1 MPDNNQNQQ
10 PNTSPPNQASSSQA
24 NSAQDNSQVNLD
36 REHARPS
43 DFTMPPQTPS
53 QEPNSTPQSPNP
65 SQNPNQSSDP
75 NQSPASQPPTP
86 ANSSNT
92 KRNLLDGLLGGFK
105 MIFDKKG
112 KKGKSKSKKKSQPN
126 QANSQQSQ
134 TQPNTQNQS
143 TAQQA
148 QPNPQQSTHSTT
160 TASSDS
166 ASQSQNAS
174 AMDMTIKDVIAPPS
188 LEVDFNHVQVGDR
201 YYRTLFASG
210 YPRFVGPNW
219 LAPLINFEHSL
230 MISTFYYPVDSKDTL
245 QKLKR
250 KISEMQASM
259 YGEMEKGK
267 VLDPST
273 KIALKDAQK
282 LQEAIAEGTEKFFHF
297 AMYITIS
304 ANSKERLEKITN
316 NVTSTLAAINII
328 AKPATLQ
335 MEQALYSTLPSGN
348 DQLHIT
354 RNMDTTS
361 LATTFPFVTS
371 ELTMDHGILYGLNM
385 HNRSLIIFDR
395 FEMENANSVIF
406 AKSGAGKSYLVKLEA
421 LRSLMLG
428 TEILIIDPEKEFERL
443 CEAVNGAYITF
454 SQDQGSKI
462 NPFELSGL
470 GDPDEDELR
479 MKILSL
485 HGFFKV
491 LFGGLSNIE
500 SSILDRAL
508 ILTYR
513 ERGITTDPDTQKN
526 ADPPLLEDL
535 YKILKGMAE
544 PEGREMAKRL
554 EKYIIGSAAGVF
566 NEKSNVEISNPF
578 TVFSLRDLQE
588 ELRPMAM
595 YLMLDYIW
603 TKVKRERKRRLLLV
617 DEAWLMM
624 QNEDSA
630 KFVYSIAKRARKY
643 YLGLTTIT
651 QDVEDF
657 LDSDYGKAIVTNS
670 SIQILLKQSSAAV
683 DRIQKVFNLSDGEKQ
698 FLLQCERGEGLFFAG
713 SHHVAINVI
722 SSMGEHLLITSDPRE
737 VEAMHQSGLAIDQ
750 QEVDELSQVFDPMA
764 AKKTLASRK
773 REAQAQ
779 QDEAERQ
786 NQQAENPP
794 QAQQSPN
801 PGPTQPT
808 ENNSQTQPSPNTVSP
823 QQSAIDAQT
832 QQKAG
837 TTTDTNPPTSPD
849 SADINPDSSDTNNAS
864 SGDFPDSR
872 PPTP

>member
-1 MPDNNQNQQ
+1 MNKKNEQNSQKEPRVKGKHPTPNNYTMPPDSQSSQGELTSQQATTDQAADSSQTPNNQKQVPQSQQASKKQPQKPQSQQNQQ
-10 PNTSPPNQASSSQA
+10 
-24 NSAQDNSQVNLD
+24 
-36 REHARPS
+36 
-43 DFTMPPQTPS
+43 
-53 QEPNSTPQSPNP
+53 
-65 SQNPNQSSDP
+65 
-75 NQSPASQPPTP
+75 QP
-86 ANSSNT
+86 
-92 KRNLLDGLLGGFK
+92 KRGLMDALLGGFK
-105 MIFDKKG
+105 LKFGDK
-112 KKGKSKSKKKSQPN
+112 
-126 QANSQQSQ
+126 
-134 TQPNTQNQS
+134 
-143 TAQQA
+143 
-148 QPNPQQSTHSTT
+148 
-160 TASSDS
+160 DS
-166 ASQSQNAS
+166 SQSQNQQPQGTQPKNTSKSKQTNTQDTKSNTGTPSTSTQNTGAPTTGTQNQQQTNP
-174 AMDMTIKDVIAPPS
+174 MEMTIKDILAPPS
-188 LEVDFNHVQVGDR
+188 MEVDFNHVQVGDKF
-201 YYRTLFASG
+201 YRTLFASG

-230 MISTFYYPVDSKDTL
+230 MISTYYYPVDSKETL

-259 YGEMEKGK
+259 YGDMEKGK

-273 KIALKDAQK
+273 KIALQDAEK

-304 ANSKERLEKITN
+304 ADDKESLEKITN

-335 MEQALYSTLPSGN
+335 MEQALYSTLPTGS
-348 DQLHIT
+348 DKLSIT

-361 LATTFPFVTS
+361 LATTFPFVSS

-454 SQDQGSKI
+454 SQDEGSKI

-470 GDPDEDELR
+470 GDPDSDELR

-535 YKILKGMAE
+535 YKILQGMAE
-544 PEGREMAKRL
+544 PEGRALARRL

-566 NEKSNVEISNPF
+566 NEKSNVKVTNPF

-603 TKVKRERKRRLLLV
+603 TKVKSEQKRRLLLI

-683 DRIQKVFNLSDGEKQ
+683 DRIQKVFNLSDGERQ
-698 FLLQCERGEGLFFAG
+698 FLLQCELGEGLFFAG
-713 SHHVAINVI
+713 SQHVAINVI
-722 SSMGEHLLITSDPRE
+722 SSLGEHLLITSDPRE
-737 VEAMHQSGLAIDQ
+737 VEAMQQSGLKISEE
-750 QEVDELSQVFDPMA
+750 EVDNLSNVFDPVA
-764 AKKTLASRK
+764 AKRTIQSYKKENGEKDKNPNESN
-773 REAQAQ
+773 
-779 QDEAERQ
+779 QD
-786 NQQAENPP
+786 
-794 QAQQSPN
+794 
-801 PGPTQPT
+801 
-808 ENNSQTQPSPNTVSP
+808 
-823 QQSAIDAQT
+823 
-832 QQKAG
+832 
-837 TTTDTNPPTSPD
+837 TTDTPN
-849 SADINPDSSDTNNAS
+849 
-864 SGDFPDSR
+864 
-872 PPTP
+872 TPQEPRS

>member
-1 MPDNNQNQQ
+1 MPKDNDNKQ
-10 PNTSPPNQASSSQA
+10 
-24 NSAQDNSQVNLD
+24 NSQSNKEPGL
-36 REHARPS
+36 RNGHQTPGNY
-43 DFTMPPQTPS
+43 TMPPQTPGS
-53 QEPNSTPQSPNP
+53 GTDIPNPASSPNEASANPAGGPNNQTGTNQQQPNAQQNNSNKKSSP
-65 SQNPNQSSDP
+65 SLGD
-75 NQSPASQPPTP
+75 A
-86 ANSSNT
+86 
-92 KRNLLDGLLGGFK
+92 LFGGFK
-105 MIFDKKG
+105 LLFNKN
-112 KKGKSKSKKKSQPN
+112 KKKEKQATQQPGSQP
-126 QANSQQSQ
+126 
-134 TQPNTQNQS
+134 
-143 TAQQA
+143 QQA
-148 QPNPQQSTHSTT
+148 TNQQVVQQDAAAQTPRAGQNP
-160 TASSDS
+160 
-166 ASQSQNAS
+166 
-174 AMDMTIKDVIAPPS
+174 MDMTIQDIVAPPS
-188 LEVDFNHVQVGDR
+188 LEVDFNHIQVGDK

-219 LAPLINFEHSL
+219 LSPLINFEHSL

-250 KISEMQASM
+250 KISEMEASM
-259 YGEMEKGK
+259 YGDMEKGK
-267 VLDPST
+267 VMDPSV
-273 KIALKDAQK
+273 KIALQDAQK

-304 ANSKERLEKITN
+304 ADSKDRLEKITN
-316 NVTSTLAAINII
+316 NVTSTLAAINVI

-335 MEQALYSTLPSGN
+335 MEQALYSTLPAGN
-348 DQLHIT
+348 DQLYIT

-371 ELTMDHGILYGLNM
+371 ELTMDHGILYGMNM

-443 CEAVNGAYITF
+443 CSAVNGAYITF
-454 SQDQGSKI
+454 SQDEGSKI

-513 ERGITTDPDTQKN
+513 ERGITTDPETQKD
-526 ADPPLLEDL
+526 AEPPLLEDL
-535 YKILKGMAE
+535 YKILQGMAE

-566 NEKSNVEISNPF
+566 NEKSNVRIENPF

-588 ELRPMAM
+588 ELRPIAM

-603 TKVKRERKRRLLLV
+603 TKIKRDQKRRLLLI

-630 KFVYSIAKRARKY
+630 RFVYSIAKRARKY

-670 SIQILLKQSSAAV
+670 SIQILLKQSTAAV
-683 DRIQKVFNLSDGEKQ
+683 ERIQHVFNLSDGERS

-713 SHHVAINVI
+713 AHHVAINVI

-737 VEAMHQSGLAIDQ
+737 VEAMQKAGMDIDQ
-750 QEVDELSQVFDPMA
+750 QEVNQLSNVFDPNA
-764 AKKTLASRK
+764 AQRTIASARKKEIQT
-773 REAQAQ
+773 E
-779 QDEAERQ
+779 DAE
-786 NQQAENPP
+786 PKD
-794 QAQQSPN
+794 
-801 PGPTQPT
+801 T
-808 ENNSQTQPSPNTVSP
+808 EEE
-823 QQSAIDAQT
+823 
-832 QQKAG
+832 K
-837 TTTDTNPPTSPD
+837 
-849 SADINPDSSDTNNAS
+849 SADKD
-864 SGDFPDSR
+864 
-872 PPTP
+872 